1 MDVIDRTERAW
12 DALAAARAS
21 EIERIADA
29 LGEHH
34 IVGLLGE
41 AEVGKTVTVRQA
53 LRLQRPALRAIELDL
68 NRAASDEHV
77 GFLLAKEIAR
87 TVLGPTDF
95 SLLAVGVLLP
105 GRVERGRLQLAELLG
120 VEGLD
125 EACRD
130 WPSGRYSSATALRA
144 LETLVRTGSDLVLWI
159 DHVEAPLLTPRHPLK
174 VDELLWGIRELSQRE
189 SRLRVVLS
197 GRAAVQADLVGPR
210 AAFHQQGRWLS
221 LDVPPPA
228 AWVEVA
234 RQLGTSTRAAQRFA
248 GLTGGH
254 PTTML
259 LLLLEERQPDQ
270 PAARPEEVLSELA
283 ARDDGLANRALQH
296 ARSLH
301 RLGGQVLEQVAL
313 GERPYATAQRGTAS
327 PQEIRKVLNRLRV
340 AGLLRRT
347 DAWGIVNPLV
357 AIGLRHTL
365 HELPSLVDEDDE
377 DR

>member
-174 VDELLWGIRELSQRE
+174 VDELLWGIRNSASA
-189 SRLRVVLS
+189 SRGCALYCLAGPPSRPISS
-197 GRAAVQADLVGPR
+197 GHAPRFTSRA
-210 AAFHQQGRWLS
+210 
-221 LDVPPPA
+221 
-228 AWVEVA
+228 
-234 RQLGTSTRAAQRFA
+234 
-248 GLTGGH
+248 GGY
-254 PTTML
+254 
-259 LLLLEERQPDQ
+259 R
-270 PAARPEEVLSELA
+270 
-283 ARDDGLANRALQH
+283 
-296 ARSLH
+296 
-301 RLGGQVLEQVAL
+301 
-313 GERPYATAQRGTAS
+313 
-327 PQEIRKVLNRLRV
+327 
-340 AGLLRRT
+340 
-347 DAWGIVNPLV
+347 
-357 AIGLRHTL
+357 
-365 HELPSLVDEDDE
+365 
-377 DR
+377 